1 MTRSNHHLV
10 YSYHPIPPVIPPSK
24 HSVGIIDALDV
35 AVENEY
41 ETVRDFLIPIGH
53 PNSKRYFLQLYKAS
67 QVLKAKAKDT
77 GVSVI
82 ADADDF
88 TIIRALKR
96 VTTRRGISPRQL
108 LIGARDTRT
117 ATAAE

>member
-41 ETVRDFLIPIGH
+41 ETVREFLAPIGH
-53 PNSKRYFLQLYKAS
+53 PNSKRYFLQLYKAT
-67 QVLKAKAKDT
+67 QVLKAKANDN
-77 GVSVI
+77 GVAII
-82 ADADDF
+82 AKADDF
-88 TIIRALKR
+88 TLIKTLKR
-96 VTTRRGISPRQL
+96 VTARRGISPRQL